1 MTKITKKAF
10 YVFFLPLLGFWTLL
24 IAIYLGK
31 DYEESF
37 KLIPTFLYFIS
48 SGLIVFNIQ
57 KLITGL
63 EYDPIV
69 KNSKTRALLICL
81 LISTLSILIEF
92 SLKENI
98 TNVTSQ
104 IQKIR
109 DFLPTIFIIF
119 STLASFFLTGLFDY
133 SNEQLEEKFLE
144 RSSER
149 NFSIE
154 SRNLWE
160 IYLDQI
166 ESKFENSTK
175 IQSEIK
181 RIRKILPY
189 SSFFRSDKSKKIMAQ
204 VEKINDENN
213 LVSILRKYVN

>member
-154 SRNLWE
+154 SRDLWE
-160 IYLDQI
+160 KYLNLI
-166 ESKFENSTK
+166 ENKFENCTN
-175 IQSEIK
+175 IQNEIK

-189 SSFFRSDKSKKIMAQ
+189 SSFFRSQKSKIIMEQ
-204 VEKINDENN
+204 VEQINNEDN
-213 LVSILRKYVN
+213 LVSILKKYVK

>member
-69 KNSKTRALLICL
+69 KNSKTRSLLICL

-181 RIRKILPY
+181 RIRNILPY

>member
-1 MTKITKKAF
+1 MAKITKKAF

-24 IAIYLGK
+24 IAVYLGK

-119 STLASFFLTGLFDY
+119 STLASFFLTGLFAY

-144 RSSER
+144 RSAER

-154 SRNLWE
+154 SRDLWE
-160 IYLDQI
+160 VYLDQI
-166 ESKFENSTK
+166 EIKYENSIK
-175 IQSEIK
+175 IQNEII
-181 RIRKILPY
+181 RIRNILPY
-189 SSFFRSDKSKKIMAQ
+189 SSFFRSEKSKTIMAQ
-204 VEKINDENN
+204 VEKINNEDN
-213 LVSILRKYVN
+213 LVSILKKYVK

>member
-1 MTKITKKAF
+1 MAKITKKAF
-10 YVFFLPLLGFWTLL
+10 YVFFIPLLGFWTLL

-31 DYEESF
+31 GFEDSF
-37 KLIPTFLYFIS
+37 KLISTFLYFVS

-57 KLITGL
+57 NLITGSQ
-63 EYDPIV
+63 YDPIV
-69 KNSKTRALLICL
+69 KNAKTRGLLICL

-92 SLKENI
+92 SLKENV
-98 TNVTSQ
+98 TNVTSDLQ
-104 IQKIR
+104 NIR
-109 DFLPTIFIIF
+109 NFLPTILIIF

-154 SRNLWE
+154 SRNQWE

-166 ESKFENSTK
+166 ENKFENSTK
-175 IQSEIK
+175 IQNEIK
-181 RIRKILPY
+181 RIRNILPY
-189 SSFFRSDKSKKIMAQ
+189 RSFFRSDKSKKIMAQ
-204 VEKINDENN
+204 VEKISDEDN
-213 LVSILRKYVN
+213 LVSILKKYVN

>member
-10 YVFFLPLLGFWTLL
+10 YVFFIPLLGFWTLL

-31 DYEESF
+31 GFEDSF
-37 KLIPTFLYFIS
+37 KLISTFLYFVS

-57 KLITGL
+57 NLITGSQ
-63 EYDPIV
+63 YDPIV
-69 KNSKTRALLICL
+69 KNAKTRGLLICL

-92 SLKENI
+92 SLKENV
-98 TNVTSQ
+98 TNVTSDLQ
-104 IQKIR
+104 NIR
-109 DFLPTIFIIF
+109 NLLPTILIIF

-154 SRNLWE
+154 SRNQWE

-166 ESKFENSTK
+166 ENKFENSTK
-175 IQSEIK
+175 IQNEIK
-181 RIRKILPY
+181 RIRNILPY
-189 SSFFRSDKSKKIMAQ
+189 SSFFRSDKSKKIIAQ
-204 VEKINDENN
+204 VENISDEDN
-213 LVSILRKYVN
+213 LVSILKKYVN

>member
-10 YVFFLPLLGFWTLL
+10 YVFFIPLLAFWTLL

-31 DYEESF
+31 GFEDSF
-37 KLIPTFLYFIS
+37 KLISTFLYFVS

-57 KLITGL
+57 NLITGS

-69 KNSKTRALLICL
+69 KNAKTRGLLICL

-92 SLKENI
+92 SLKENV
-98 TNVTSQ
+98 TNVTSDLQ
-104 IQKIR
+104 NIR
-109 DFLPTIFIIF
+109 NLLPTILIIF

-154 SRNLWE
+154 SRNQWE

-166 ESKFENSTK
+166 ENKFENSTK
-175 IQSEIK
+175 IQNEIK
-181 RIRKILPY
+181 RIRNILPY
-189 SSFFRSDKSKKIMAQ
+189 SSFFRSDKSKKIIAQ
-204 VEKINDENN
+204 VEKISDEDN
-213 LVSILRKYVN
+213 LVSILKKYVN